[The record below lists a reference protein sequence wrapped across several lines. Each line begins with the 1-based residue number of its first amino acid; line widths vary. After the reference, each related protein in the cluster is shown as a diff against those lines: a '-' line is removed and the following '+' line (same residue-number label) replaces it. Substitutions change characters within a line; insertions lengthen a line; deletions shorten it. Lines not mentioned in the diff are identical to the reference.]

1 MQTCIYCLKSFDP
14 RKTKA
19 EHILLAGLGAEFKK
33 RDIVCS
39 QCNQELGSTIDKS
52 LVEALVFV
60 KNILELPTSRGEPP
74 PIPRSE
80 GAKTGRAI
88 ELAPGARPILK
99 EPKVEVIE
107 LEPGKKQIKIS
118 GSPDFIKHVLQDW
131 QKSGWKLVSKKVRH
145 SYSREPIIIDAGGLG
160 GHDHFRAVAK
170 MALNFL
176 ATQDHQLVL
185 QPTFNKI
192 RDYIRYGVIEE
203 GQFLCT
209 LDYRDLYISVL
220 PREAAPFYNRV
231 AVFLSHREHNVIA
244 SIELFKH
251 LRFLA
256 LLSDTYTGLRSVGY
270 VIVNDP
276 MKRTHRISTLEKFP
290 HIATNELLH
299 WPSYEAVA
307 EYHYYKALPALL
319 NDLMAFHYEQFPKRV
334 IEEAIDKYL
343 KKPGKT
349 TITSEDIDKISEYIA
364 RQIVLSTMPIGQEAH
379 FESDNIEELSR

>member
-39 QCNQELGSTIDKS
+39 QCNRELGSTIDKS

-60 KNILELPTSRGEPP
+60 KNILELPTSRGKPP
-74 PIPRSE
+74 SIHTAK
-80 GAKTGRAI
+80 GAKTGREI
-88 ELAPGARPILK
+88 ELAPGARPISKKLSEFIK
-99 EPKVEVIE
+99 PSA
-107 LEPGKKQIKIS
+107 LEPGKIS
-118 GSPDFIKHVLQDW
+118 GGPDSVKYVLQSL
-131 QKSGWKLVSKKVRH
+131 QKRGEKLVIKKVRH

-185 QPTFNKI
+185 QPSFNRI

-209 LDYRDLYISVL
+209 LDYRDLYISFL
-220 PREAAPFYNRV
+220 PREAVPFYNRV

-349 TITSEDIDKISEYIA
+349 TITPEDIYKISEYIA
-364 RQIVLSTMPIGQEAH
+364 RQIVLSTMPIGQEVH
-379 FESDNIEELSR
+379 FESDNIEDI